1 MWRIPAKLI
10 AQLVGAIWRHRLL
23 YATACALAALA
34 WLRPSA
40 TLDAVALVLWLLFV
54 IVVPPAIMGA
64 GYIWRS
70 AQVSGLAWPLRIAA
84 APIIGAVMVAV
95 AFLGLC
101 VLYWLSCFW
110 IGAVG
115 QYVIPPLPDILGI
128 VLCLGALVLGI
139 GVLVKRDWAGLLAV
153 TSCLVALSLL
163 WTAFVYDAV
172 TRSPCWVVR
181 SFARSAYR
189 CDQQGVNRFLSA
201 ESLAHFSELP
211 RTVCYR
217 HGERLLV
224 TAAHLKDDTAADA
237 MLLDV
242 EMEGERAKVRV
253 GWRLGQSRTWLT
265 PMGGFSGRSFD
276 VYLVR
281 EGSTWKIDLW
291 TPHQERQRRWELR

>member
-10 AQLVGAIWRHRLL
+10 APLVGAIWRHRLL
-23 YATACALAALA
+23 YATAGALAALA

-40 TLDAVALVLWLLFV
+40 TFNALAAGWGLLLV
-54 IVVPPAIMGA
+54 IVVLLAIRGA
-64 GYIWRS
+64 GHIWRS
-70 AQVSGLAWPLRIAA
+70 AQVSDLAWPLRIVA
-84 APIIGAVMVAV
+84 APIIGTVMMAV
-95 AFLGLC
+95 AFLGLS
-101 VLYWLSCFW
+101 VLSCVW

-139 GVLVKRDWAGLLAV
+139 GVLVKRDRAGLLAV
-153 TSCLVALSLL
+153 TSCLVALLVL
-163 WTAFVYDAV
+163 WTAFIYDTV

-181 SFARSAYR
+181 SFARPAYR
-189 CDQQGVNRFLSA
+189 CDQQDVNKFLSR

-217 HGERLLV
+217 HGWRPLV
-224 TAAHLKDDTAADA
+224 TAAFLKDDTAADA
-237 MLLDV
+237 IFLDV
-242 EMEGERAKVRV
+242 EMEGERAKVPV
-253 GWRLGQSRTWLT
+253 GWPIGRSRTWPTTL
-265 PMGGFSGRSFD
+265 GGFSGRSFD

-291 TPHQERQRRWELR
+291 TPYQEKQRWRELR